1 MQCIK
6 SRFIFEETI
15 KKSRFIGVLSPCLSE
30 HDFQSQFKNL
40 QSDYPDASHIA
51 FAYRLKTENGFISRM
66 HDAGEPGGTAGKPIF
81 QHLEGK
87 QLMNAMLAVIRYFGG
102 IKLGAGGLSRA
113 YGNTAKKVIE
123 CAELLPYIDWIR
135 QDLLVDY
142 KELQSFEHF
151 LGKIGGEIVDQD
163 FGELIRLGVRLPEQN
178 MAIFSELYRSKF
190 LPG

>member
-1 MQCIK
+1 MQCVK

-30 HDFQSQFKNL
+30 SDFHRQFKHL
-40 QSDYPDASHIA
+40 QSAYPDASHIA
-51 FAYRLKTENGFISRM
+51 FAYRLKTENGFIFRM
-66 HDAGEPGGTAGKPIF
+66 HDAGEPSGTAGKPIF

-113 YGNTAKKVIE
+113 YGNTARKVIE
-123 CAELLPYIDWIR
+123 AAELLPYIEWIR
-135 QDLLVDY
+135 QDLLLEY

-151 LGKIGGEIVDQD
+151 LAKIDGEITAQD
-163 FGELIRLGVRLPEQN
+163 FGELIRLSIRLPEQN
-178 MAIFSELYRSKF
+178 IGLLSEHYRTKF
-190 LPG
+190 APG